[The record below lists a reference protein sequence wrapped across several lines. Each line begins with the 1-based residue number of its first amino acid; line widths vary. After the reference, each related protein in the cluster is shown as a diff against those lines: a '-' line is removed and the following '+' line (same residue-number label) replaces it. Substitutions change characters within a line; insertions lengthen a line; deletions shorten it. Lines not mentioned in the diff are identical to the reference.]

1 MKKALLPITL
11 ITLVSVL
18 IYSCSSDDDAPAPT
32 SVIQTPTSEPEE
44 TTTQYTLT
52 VSAGE
57 GGSVSSE
64 GGTYDDGTEVK
75 ITATPNS
82 GYIFSGWSDGSS
94 DLQISITLNSNTSLS
109 ANFTKL
115 NIKTNYESPISP
127 FLGNQLQHVSD
138 NLISNKVMSPLMVT
152 MADKFFFDRDDF
164 IGSNDWVAPMGY
176 LVNDFNNDGYLDV
189 FFYFM
194 SSEKEEVLPFKLN
207 LFNPNTFK
215 FEDSSD
221 KIQNNI
227 GQPFTRKGVVA
238 DLNNDSF
245 LDFILVSHPELYNLD
260 LSHLDVLLSNGPNS
274 WTQKRLSSVKRSTS
288 EGYYH
293 GLGVEDIDNDG
304 DIDFVIS
311 NWQNDEGI
319 KTYFNNGSGEF
330 QVINSILVNSTSNI
344 SMEKNSF
351 TNELLYINNDNCVDL
366 IYWGDNTY
374 VKLGNCDGTFGPN
387 TLTGLEQYE
396 DSWDY
401 KNADLNNDGI
411 NELIIF
417 NNDQANKSAKLNVF
431 LIQNSNE
438 ILEFQTSNSISF
450 PSHMVA
456 YFDIKK
462 LNEEKYLF
470 TTSQFI
476 NVENNHYLDQ
486 HPLYISDNLYNIEIA
501 HYPFTKPIENIL
513 FNNDEGKL
521 NWETTLLPDEANLSS
536 TPLSQWTLD
545 NLRGNIQE
553 WYIYISDRNFI
564 YPNENGVEKLVIS
577 DFEIE
582 KENLGN
588 NQFRY
593 KAQLELDVSQL
604 EKKFIRISY
613 KLNNGI
619 INNPSYSISISK

>member
-1 MKKALLPITL
+1 MIKALLPITVVIML
-11 ITLVSVL
+11 SVY
-18 IYSCSSDDDAPAPT
+18 IYSCSSDDDSGAS
-32 SVIQTPTSEPEE
+32 SVVQTPEPE
-44 TTTQYTLT
+44 TTAPTQYTLT

-64 GGTYDDGTEVK
+64 GGTYDEGTEIK
-75 ITATPNS
+75 ITATPSS
-82 GYIFSGWSDGSS
+82 GYIFSGWSDGSN

-115 NIKTNYESPISP
+115 NINTNYESPISP

-138 NLISNKVMSPLMVT
+138 NLISNKVMSPLMVS
-152 MADKFFFDRDDF
+152 MADKFFFDTDDF
-164 IGSNDWVAPMGY
+164 IGSNDWVAPKGY
-176 LVNDFNNDGYLDV
+176 LVNDFNNDGYLDA
-189 FFYFM
+189 FFYFI
-194 SSEKEEVLPFKLN
+194 STEKEDILPFKLY
-207 LFNPNTFK
+207 LFDPNTFS

-227 GQPFTRKGVVA
+227 GQPFSRKGVVA

-245 LDFILVSHPELYNLD
+245 LDFILVSHPEFNYSD
-260 LSHLDVLLSNGPNS
+260 LSHLDVILSNGINS
-274 WTQKRLSSVKRSTS
+274 WTQKRLSVVKRSTND
-288 EGYYH
+288 GYYH
-293 GLGVEDIDNDG
+293 GLGVEDVDNDG

-319 KTYFNNGSGEF
+319 KTYLNDGSGEF
-330 QVINSILVNSTSNI
+330 QVINSILVNNNSNI

-366 IYWGDNTY
+366 IYWGNNTY

-387 TLTGLEQYE
+387 TLTGLGQY
-396 DSWDY
+396 DFSWDY
-401 KNADLNNDGI
+401 KNVDLNDDGI

-417 NNDQANKSAKLNVF
+417 NNDQGNKSAKLNIF
-431 LIQNSNE
+431 QIQNSNGT
-438 ILEFQTSNSISF
+438 LEFQTSNSISF
-450 PSHMVA
+450 PSHVIA

-462 LNEEKYLF
+462 LSQEKFLF
-470 TTSQFI
+470 TPSQFI
-476 NVENNHYLDQ
+476 DMSGCLDQ
-486 HPLYISDNLYNIEIA
+486 NPLYLSDNLYNIEIVN
-501 HYPFTKPIENIL
+501 YPFTKPIENIL

-521 NWETTLLPDEANLSS
+521 NWETTLLPDEPHLCPTDA
-536 TPLSQWTLD
+536 SQWTLD

-553 WYIYISDRNFI
+553 WYIYKSDTNFI

-577 DFEIE
+577 DLEIE

-593 KAQLELDVSQL
+593 KAQLKLDTSQL

-613 KLNNGI
+613 KLDNGI

>member
-1 MKKALLPITL
+1 MKKALLPITVVIML
-11 ITLVSVL
+11 SAY
-18 IYSCSSDDDAPAPT
+18 IYSCSSDDDSGAS
-32 SVIQTPTSEPEE
+32 SVVQTPEPQ
-44 TTTQYTLT
+44 TTAPTQYTLT

-64 GGTYDDGTEVK
+64 GGTYDEGTEIK

-82 GYIFSGWSDGSS
+82 GYIFSGWSDGSN

-115 NIKTNYESPISP
+115 NINTNYESPISP

-138 NLISNKVMSPLMVT
+138 NLISSKVMSPLMVS
-152 MADKFFFDRDDF
+152 MADKFFFDTDDF
-164 IGSNDWVAPMGY
+164 IGSNDWVAPNGY
-176 LVNDFNNDGYLDV
+176 LVNDFNNDGYLDA
-189 FFYFM
+189 FFYFI
-194 SSEKEEVLPFKLN
+194 STEKEDILPFKLY

-227 GQPFTRKGVVA
+227 GQPFARKGVVA

-245 LDFILVSHPELYNLD
+245 LDFILVSHPEFNYSD
-260 LSHLDVLLSNGPNS
+260 LSHLDVILSNGINS
-274 WTQKRLSSVKRSTS
+274 WTQKRLSVVKRSTND
-288 EGYYH
+288 GYYH
-293 GLGVEDIDNDG
+293 GLGVEDVDNDG

-319 KTYFNNGSGEF
+319 KTYLNDGSGEF
-330 QVINSILVNSTSNI
+330 QVINSILVNNTSNI
-344 SMEKNSF
+344 LMEKNSF

-366 IYWGDNTY
+366 IYWGNNTY

-387 TLTGLEQYE
+387 TLTGLGQY
-396 DSWDY
+396 DFSWDY
-401 KNADLNNDGI
+401 KNVDLNDDGI

-417 NNDQANKSAKLNVF
+417 NNDQENKSAKLNIF

-438 ILEFQTSNSISF
+438 TLEFQTSNSISF
-450 PSHMVA
+450 PSHVIA

-462 LNEEKYLF
+462 LSQEKFLF
-470 TTSQFI
+470 TPSQFI
-476 NVENNHYLDQ
+476 DMSGCLDQ
-486 HPLYISDNLYNIEIA
+486 NPLYLSDNLYNIEIVN
-501 HYPFTKPIENIL
+501 YPFTKPIENIL

-521 NWETTLLPDEANLSS
+521 NWETTLLPDEPHLCP
-536 TPLSQWTLD
+536 TDTSQWTLD

-553 WYIYISDRNFI
+553 WYIYKSDTNFI

-577 DFEIE
+577 DLEIE

-593 KAQLELDVSQL
+593 KAQLKLDMSQL

-613 KLNNGI
+613 KLDNGI

>member
-11 ITLVSVL
+11 ITILSVL
-18 IYSCSSDDDAPAPT
+18 IYSCSSGDDDSAPP
-32 SVIQTPTSEPEE
+32 SVIQTPKTEPEE

-64 GGTYDDGTEVK
+64 GGTYVDGTEVK

-82 GYIFSGWSDGSS
+82 GYIFSGWSDGSN
-94 DLQISITLNSNTSLS
+94 DLQITIKLNSNASLS

-115 NIKTNYESPISP
+115 NINTNYESPISP

-138 NLISNKVMSPLMVT
+138 NLISNKVMSPLMVLNG
-152 MADKFFFDRDDF
+152 DKFFFDTDDF
-164 IGSNDWVAPMGY
+164 IGSNDWVGLKGY
-176 LVNDFNNDGYLDV
+176 LVNDFNNDGYLDA
-189 FFYFM
+189 FFYFI
-194 SSEKEEVLPFKLN
+194 STEKEDILPFKLY
-207 LFNPNTFK
+207 LFNPNTFR

-227 GQPFTRKGVVA
+227 GQPFARKGVVA
-238 DLNNDSF
+238 DLNNDGF
-245 LDFILVSHPELYNLD
+245 LDFILVSHPEFNYSD
-260 LSHLDVLLSNGPNS
+260 LSHLDVLLSNGIDS
-274 WTQKRLSSVKRSTS
+274 WTQKRLSIVKRSTG

-293 GLGVEDIDNDG
+293 GLGVEDVDNDG

-311 NWQNDEGI
+311 NWQNNEGI
-319 KTYFNNGSGEF
+319 KTYLNDGSGEF

-366 IYWGDNTY
+366 IYWGNNTY

-387 TLTGLEQYE
+387 TLTGLEQYD

-401 KNADLNNDGI
+401 KNVDLNDDGI

-417 NNDQANKSAKLNVF
+417 NNDQQNNSAKLNVF
-431 LIQNSNE
+431 QIQNSNE
-438 ILEFQTSNSISF
+438 TLEFQTSNSISF
-450 PSHMVA
+450 PSHVIA

-462 LNEEKYLF
+462 LSQEKFLF
-470 TTSQFI
+470 TPSQFI
-476 NVENNHYLDQ
+476 DMSGCLDQ
-486 HPLYISDNLYNIEIA
+486 NPLYLSDNLYNIEIVN
-501 HYPFTKPIENIL
+501 YPFTKPIENIL
-513 FNNDEGKL
+513 FDNDEGKL
-521 NWETTLLPDEANLSS
+521 NWETTLLPDEPNLCPTDS
-536 TPLSQWTLD
+536 SQWTLD

-593 KAQLELDVSQL
+593 KAQLELDLSQL

>member
-1 MKKALLPITL
+1 MKKALLPITVVIL
-11 ITLVSVL
+11 LSVY
-18 IYSCSSDDDAPAPT
+18 IYSCSSDDD
-32 SVIQTPTSEPEE
+32 SVASSVVQTLEPE
-44 TTTQYTLT
+44 TTAPTQYTLT

-64 GGTYDDGTEVK
+64 GGTYDEGTEIK
-75 ITATPNS
+75 ITATPSS
-82 GYIFSGWSDGSS
+82 GYIFSGWSDGSN

-115 NIKTNYESPISP
+115 NINTNYESPISP

-138 NLISNKVMSPLMVT
+138 NLISNKVMSPLMVS
-152 MADKFFFDRDDF
+152 MADKFFFDTDDF
-164 IGSNDWVAPMGY
+164 IGSNDWVAPKGY
-176 LVNDFNNDGYLDV
+176 LVNDFNNDGYLDA
-189 FFYFM
+189 FFYFI
-194 SSEKEEVLPFKLN
+194 STEKEDILPFKLY
-207 LFNPNTFK
+207 LFDPNTFS

-227 GQPFTRKGVVA
+227 GQPFSRKGVVA

-245 LDFILVSHPELYNLD
+245 LDFILVSHPEFNYSD
-260 LSHLDVLLSNGPNS
+260 LSHLDVILSNGINS
-274 WTQKRLSSVKRSTS
+274 WTQKRLSVVKRSTND
-288 EGYYH
+288 GYYH
-293 GLGVEDIDNDG
+293 GLGVQDVDNDG

-319 KTYFNNGSGEF
+319 KTYLNDGSGEF
-330 QVINSILVNSTSNI
+330 QVINSILVNNNSNI

-366 IYWGDNTY
+366 IYWGNNTY

-387 TLTGLEQYE
+387 TLTGLGQY
-396 DSWDY
+396 DFSWDY
-401 KNADLNNDGI
+401 KNVDLNDDGI

-417 NNDQANKSAKLNVF
+417 NNDQGNKSAKLNIF
-431 LIQNSNE
+431 QIQNSNGT
-438 ILEFQTSNSISF
+438 LEFQTSNSISF
-450 PSHMVA
+450 PSHVIA

-462 LNEEKYLF
+462 LSQEKFLF
-470 TTSQFI
+470 TPSQFI
-476 NVENNHYLDQ
+476 DMSGCLDQ
-486 HPLYISDNLYNIEIA
+486 NPLYLSDNLYNIEIVN
-501 HYPFTKPIENIL
+501 YPFTKPIENIL

-521 NWETTLLPDEANLSS
+521 NWETTLLPDEPHLCPTDA
-536 TPLSQWTLD
+536 SQWTLD

-553 WYIYISDRNFI
+553 WYIYKSDTNFI

-577 DFEIE
+577 DLEIE

-593 KAQLELDVSQL
+593 KAQLKLDISQL

-613 KLNNGI
+613 KLDNGI

>member
-11 ITLVSVL
+11 ITILSVL
-18 IYSCSSDDDAPAPT
+18 IYSCSSGDDDSAPPG
-32 SVIQTPTSEPEE
+32 VIQTPKTEPEE

-82 GYIFSGWSDGSS
+82 GYIFSGWSDGSN
-94 DLQISITLNSNTSLS
+94 DLQITIKLNSNASLS

-115 NIKTNYESPISP
+115 NINTNYESPISP

-138 NLISNKVMSPLMVT
+138 NLISNKVMSPLMVLNG
-152 MADKFFFDRDDF
+152 DKFFFDTDDF
-164 IGSNDWVAPMGY
+164 IGSNDWVALKGY
-176 LVNDFNNDGYLDV
+176 LVNDFNNDGYLDA
-189 FFYFM
+189 FFYFI
-194 SSEKEEVLPFKLN
+194 STEKEDILPFKLY
-207 LFNPNTFK
+207 LFNPNTFR

-227 GQPFTRKGVVA
+227 GQPFARKGVVA
-238 DLNNDSF
+238 DLNNDGF
-245 LDFILVSHPELYNLD
+245 LDFILVSHPEFNYSD
-260 LSHLDVLLSNGPNS
+260 LSHLDVLLSNGIDS
-274 WTQKRLSSVKRSTS
+274 WTQKRLSIVKRSTG

-293 GLGVEDIDNDG
+293 GLGVEDVDNDG

-311 NWQNDEGI
+311 NWQNNEGI
-319 KTYFNNGSGEF
+319 KTYLNDGSGEF

-366 IYWGDNTY
+366 IYWGNNTY

-387 TLTGLEQYE
+387 TLTGLEQYD

-401 KNADLNNDGI
+401 KNVDLNDDGI

-417 NNDQANKSAKLNVF
+417 NNDQQNNSAKLNVF
-431 LIQNSNE
+431 QIQNSNE
-438 ILEFQTSNSISF
+438 TLEFQTSNSISF
-450 PSHMVA
+450 PSHVIA

-462 LNEEKYLF
+462 LSQEKFLF
-470 TTSQFI
+470 TPSQFI
-476 NVENNHYLDQ
+476 DMSGCLDQ
-486 HPLYISDNLYNIEIA
+486 NPLYLSDNLYNIEIVN
-501 HYPFTKPIENIL
+501 YPFTKPIENIL

-521 NWETTLLPDEANLSS
+521 NWETTLLPDEPNLCPTDS
-536 TPLSQWTLD
+536 SQWTLD

-553 WYIYISDRNFI
+553 WYIYKSDRNFI

-577 DFEIE
+577 DLEIE

-593 KAQLELDVSQL
+593 KAQLKLDISQL

-613 KLNNGI
+613 KLDNGI

>member
-1 MKKALLPITL
+1 MKRALLPITL
-11 ITLVSVL
+11 AILLSVL
-18 IYSCSSDDDAPAPT
+18 IYSCSSGDDDSAPP
-32 SVIQTPTSEPEE
+32 SVIQTPTPEPDA
-44 TTTQYTLT
+44 TQYTLT

-82 GYIFSGWSDGSS
+82 GYIFSGWSDGSN
-94 DLQISITLNSNTSLS
+94 DLQITIKLNSNASLS

-115 NIKTNYESPISP
+115 DINTNYESPISP

-138 NLISNKVMSPLMVT
+138 NLISNKVMSPLMVSNG
-152 MADKFFFDRDDF
+152 DKFFFDTDDF
-164 IGSNDWVAPMGY
+164 IGSNDWVALKGY
-176 LVNDFNNDGYLDV
+176 LVNDFNNDGYLDA
-189 FFYFM
+189 FFYFI
-194 SSEKEEVLPFKLN
+194 STEKDDILPFKLY
-207 LFNPNTFK
+207 LFNPNTFR
-215 FEDSSD
+215 FEDSSG

-227 GQPFTRKGVVA
+227 GQPFARKGVVA

-245 LDFILVSHPELYNLD
+245 LDFILVSHPEFNYSD
-260 LSHLDVLLSNGPNS
+260 LSHLDVLLSNGINS
-274 WTQKRLSSVKRSTS
+274 WTQKRLSIVKRSTG

-293 GLGVEDIDNDG
+293 GLGVEDVDNDG

-366 IYWGDNTY
+366 IYWGENTY

-396 DSWDY
+396 FSWDY

-438 ILEFQTSNSISF
+438 TLEFQTSNSISF

>member
-1 MKKALLPITL
+1 MKRALLPITL
-11 ITLVSVL
+11 ITIFSLL
-18 IYSCSSDDDAPAPT
+18 IYSCSSGDDDSAPP
-32 SVIQTPTSEPEE
+32 SVIQTPTAEPEE
-44 TTTQYTLT
+44 TITQYTLT

-64 GGTYDDGTEVK
+64 GGTYDGGTEVK

-82 GYIFSGWSDGSS
+82 GYIFSGWTDGSN
-94 DLQISITLNSNTSLS
+94 DLQITITLNSNASLS

-115 NIKTNYESPISP
+115 NINTNYESPISP

-138 NLISNKVMSPLMVT
+138 DLISNKVMSPLMVS
-152 MADKFFFDRDDF
+152 MGDKFFFDTDDF

-176 LVNDFNNDGYLDV
+176 LVNDFNNDGYLDA

-194 SSEKEEVLPFKLN
+194 SSEKEEFLPFKLY

-227 GQPFTRKGVVA
+227 GQSFTRKGVVA

-245 LDFILVSHPELYNLD
+245 LDFILVSHPEFNYSD
-260 LSHLDVLLSNGPNS
+260 LSHLDVLLSNGFNS

-311 NWQNDEGI
+311 NWQNNEGI
-319 KTYFNNGSGEF
+319 KTYLNDGSGEF
-330 QVINSILVNSTSNI
+330 QVMNSILVNSTSNI

-351 TNELLYINNDNCVDL
+351 TNELLYINNDNCADL
-366 IYWGDNTY
+366 IYWGNNTY

-387 TLTGLEQYE
+387 TLTGLGQYE
-396 DSWDY
+396 FSWDY
-401 KNADLNNDGI
+401 KNVDLNDDGI

-438 ILEFQTSNSISF
+438 TLEFQTSNSISF

-462 LNEEKYLF
+462 LNEEKFLF
-470 TTSQFI
+470 ATSQFI
-476 NVENNHYLDQ
+476 NMESYGYLDQ

-593 KAQLELDVSQL
+593 KAQLELDLSQL
-604 EKKFIRISY
+604 DKKFIRISY

>member
-1 MKKALLPITL
+1 MKKALLPITVVIML
-11 ITLVSVL
+11 SVY
-18 IYSCSSDDDAPAPT
+18 IYSCSSDDDDSGASSVVQTPEPETPAP
-32 SVIQTPTSEPEE
+32 IK
-44 TTTQYTLT
+44 YTLT

-57 GGSVSSE
+57 GGSVSTE
-64 GGTYDDGTEVK
+64 GGTYDEGTEIKV
-75 ITATPNS
+75 TATPSS
-82 GYIFSGWSDGSS
+82 GYIFSGWSDGSN

-115 NIKTNYESPISP
+115 NINTNYESPISP

-138 NLISNKVMSPLMVT
+138 NLISNKVMSPLMVS
-152 MADKFFFDRDDF
+152 MADKFFFDTDDF
-164 IGSNDWVAPMGY
+164 IGSNDWVAPGGY
-176 LVNDFNNDGYLDV
+176 LVNDFNNDGYLDA
-189 FFYFM
+189 FFNFI
-194 SSEKEEVLPFKLN
+194 STEKEDILPFKLY
-207 LFNPNTFK
+207 LFNPNTFS

-227 GQPFTRKGVVA
+227 GQPFSRKGVVA

-245 LDFILVSHPELYNLD
+245 LDFILVSHPEFNYSD
-260 LSHLDVLLSNGPNS
+260 LSHLDVILSNGINS
-274 WTQKRLSSVKRSTS
+274 WTQKRLSVVKRSTND
-288 EGYYH
+288 GYYH
-293 GLGVEDIDNDG
+293 GLGVEDVDNDG

-311 NWQNDEGI
+311 NWHNDEGI
-319 KTYFNNGSGEF
+319 KTYLNDGSGEF
-330 QVINSILVNSTSNI
+330 QVINSILVNNNSNI

-366 IYWGDNTY
+366 IYWGNNTY

-387 TLTGLEQYE
+387 TITSLEQY
-396 DSWDY
+396 DFSWDY
-401 KNADLNNDGI
+401 KNVDLNDDGI

-417 NNDQANKSAKLNVF
+417 NNDSGNKSAKLNIF
-431 LIQNSNE
+431 QIQNSNE
-438 ILEFQTSNSISF
+438 TLEFQTPNSISF
-450 PSHMVA
+450 PSHVIA

-462 LNEEKYLF
+462 LSQEKFLF
-470 TTSQFI
+470 TPSQFI
-476 NVENNHYLDQ
+476 DMSGCLDQ
-486 HPLYISDNLYNIEIA
+486 NPLYLSDNLYNIEIVN
-501 HYPFTKPIENIL
+501 YPFTKPIENIL

-521 NWETTLLPDEANLSS
+521 NWETTLLPDEPHLCP
-536 TPLSQWTLD
+536 TDTSQWTLD

-553 WYIYISDRNFI
+553 WYIYKSDTNFI

-577 DFEIE
+577 DLEIE

-593 KAQLELDVSQL
+593 KAELKLDISQL

-613 KLNNGI
+613 KLDNGI

>member
-1 MKKALLPITL
+1 MKRAFLPITVVIIL
-11 ITLVSVL
+11 SVY
-18 IYSCSSDDDAPAPT
+18 IYSCSSGDDDSAPPT
-32 SVIQTPTSEPEE
+32 VIQTPTAEPEV

-64 GGTYDDGTEVK
+64 GGTYDEGTAVN
-75 ITATPNS
+75 ITATSNS
-82 GYIFSGWSDGSS
+82 GYIFSGWSNGSN
-94 DLQISITLNSNTSLS
+94 DLQITITLNSNISLS
-109 ANFTKL
+109 ANFIKL
-115 NIKTNYESPISP
+115 NINTNYESPISP
-127 FLGNQLQHVSD
+127 FLGNKLQHVSD
-138 NLISNKVMSPLMVT
+138 NLISKKVMSPLMVT

-176 LVNDFNNDGYLDV
+176 LVNDFNNDGYLDA

-194 SSEKEEVLPFKLN
+194 SSEKEEGLPFKLN

-245 LDFILVSHPELYNLD
+245 LDFILVSHPEFNYSD
-260 LSHLDVLLSNGPNS
+260 LSHLDVLLSNGFNS

-311 NWQNDEGI
+311 NWQNNEGI
-319 KTYFNNGSGEF
+319 KTYLNDGSGEF
-330 QVINSILVNSTSNI
+330 QVMNSILVNSTSNI

-351 TNELLYINNDNCVDL
+351 TNELLYINNDNCADL
-366 IYWGDNTY
+366 IYWGNNTY

-387 TLTGLEQYE
+387 TLTGLGQYE
-396 DSWDY
+396 FSWDY
-401 KNADLNNDGI
+401 KNVDLNDDGI

-438 ILEFQTSNSISF
+438 IPEFQTSNSISF

-462 LNEEKYLF
+462 LNEEKFLF
-470 TTSQFI
+470 ATSQFI
-476 NVENNHYLDQ
+476 NMESYGYLDQ

-536 TPLSQWTLD
+536 TPSSQWTLD

-553 WYIYISDRNFI
+553 WYIFISDRNFI

-593 KAQLELDVSQL
+593 KAQLELDLSQL

>member
-11 ITLVSVL
+11 ITILSVL
-18 IYSCSSDDDAPAPT
+18 IYSCSSGDDDSAPP

-82 GYIFSGWSDGSS
+82 GYIFSGWSDGSN
-94 DLQISITLNSNTSLS
+94 DLQITIKLNSNASLS

-115 NIKTNYESPISP
+115 NINTNYESPISP

-138 NLISNKVMSPLMVT
+138 NLISNKVVSPLMVLNG
-152 MADKFFFDRDDF
+152 DKFFFDTDDF
-164 IGSNDWVAPMGY
+164 IGSNDWVALKGY
-176 LVNDFNNDGYLDV
+176 LVNDFNNDGYLDA
-189 FFYFM
+189 FFYFI
-194 SSEKEEVLPFKLN
+194 STEKEDILPFKLY
-207 LFNPNTFK
+207 LFNPNTFR

-227 GQPFTRKGVVA
+227 GQPFARKGVVA
-238 DLNNDSF
+238 DLNNDGF
-245 LDFILVSHPELYNLD
+245 LDFILVSHPEFNYSD
-260 LSHLDVLLSNGPNS
+260 LSHLDVLLSNGIDS
-274 WTQKRLSSVKRSTS
+274 WTQKRLSIVKRSTG

-293 GLGVEDIDNDG
+293 GLGVEDVDNDG

-311 NWQNDEGI
+311 NWQNNEGI
-319 KTYFNNGSGEF
+319 KTYLNDGSGEF

-366 IYWGDNTY
+366 IYWGNNTY

-387 TLTGLEQYE
+387 TLTGLEQY
-396 DSWDY
+396 DFSWDY
-401 KNADLNNDGI
+401 KNVDLNDDGI

-417 NNDQANKSAKLNVF
+417 NNDQQNNSAKLNVF
-431 LIQNSNE
+431 QIQNSNE
-438 ILEFQTSNSISF
+438 TLEFQTSNSISF
-450 PSHMVA
+450 PSHVIA

-462 LNEEKYLF
+462 LSQEKFLF
-470 TTSQFI
+470 TPSQFI
-476 NVENNHYLDQ
+476 DMSGCLDQ
-486 HPLYISDNLYNIEIA
+486 NPLYLSDNLYNIEIVN
-501 HYPFTKPIENIL
+501 YPFTKPIENIL
-513 FNNDEGKL
+513 FDNDEGKL
-521 NWETTLLPDEANLSS
+521 NWETTLLPDEPNLCPTDS
-536 TPLSQWTLD
+536 SQWTLD

-553 WYIYISDRNFI
+553 WYIYKSDRNFI

-577 DFEIE
+577 DLEIE

>member
-1 MKKALLPITL
+1 MKKALLPITVVIML
-11 ITLVSVL
+11 SAY
-18 IYSCSSDDDAPAPT
+18 IYSCSSDDDSGAS
-32 SVIQTPTSEPEE
+32 SVVQTPEPQ
-44 TTTQYTLT
+44 TTAPTQYTLT

-64 GGTYDDGTEVK
+64 GGTYDEGTEIK

-82 GYIFSGWSDGSS
+82 GYIFSGWSDGSN
-94 DLQISITLNSNTSLS
+94 DLQISIKLNSNASLS

-115 NIKTNYESPISP
+115 NINTNYESPISP

-138 NLISNKVMSPLMVT
+138 NLISSKVMSPLMVS
-152 MADKFFFDRDDF
+152 MADKFFFDTDDF
-164 IGSNDWVAPMGY
+164 IGSNDWVAPNGY
-176 LVNDFNNDGYLDV
+176 LVNDFNNDGYLDA
-189 FFYFM
+189 FFYFI
-194 SSEKEEVLPFKLN
+194 STEKEDILPFKLY

-227 GQPFTRKGVVA
+227 GQPFARKGVVA

-245 LDFILVSHPELYNLD
+245 LDFILVSHPEFNYSD
-260 LSHLDVLLSNGPNS
+260 LSHLDVILSNGINS
-274 WTQKRLSSVKRSTS
+274 WTQKRLSVVKRSTND
-288 EGYYH
+288 GYYH
-293 GLGVEDIDNDG
+293 GLGVEDVDNDG

-319 KTYFNNGSGEF
+319 KTYLNDGSGEF
-330 QVINSILVNSTSNI
+330 QVINSILVNNTSNI
-344 SMEKNSF
+344 LMEKNSF

-366 IYWGDNTY
+366 IYWGNNTY

-387 TLTGLEQYE
+387 TLTGLGQY
-396 DSWDY
+396 DFSWDY
-401 KNADLNNDGI
+401 KNVDLNDDGI

-417 NNDQANKSAKLNVF
+417 NNDQENKSAKLNIF

-438 ILEFQTSNSISF
+438 TLEFQTSNSISF
-450 PSHMVA
+450 PSHVIA

-462 LNEEKYLF
+462 LSQEKFLF
-470 TTSQFI
+470 TPSQFI
-476 NVENNHYLDQ
+476 DMSGCLDQ
-486 HPLYISDNLYNIEIA
+486 NPLYLSDNLYNIEIVN
-501 HYPFTKPIENIL
+501 YPFTKPIENIL

-521 NWETTLLPDEANLSS
+521 NWETTLLPDEPHLCP
-536 TPLSQWTLD
+536 TDTSQWTLD

-553 WYIYISDRNFI
+553 WYIYKSDTNFI

-577 DFEIE
+577 DLEIE

-593 KAQLELDVSQL
+593 KAQLKLDMSQL

-613 KLNNGI
+613 KLDNGI